1 MMIYVIPFCTGAF
14 MYALFMLMFGKS
26 VSNKEQ
32 AGNRLKG
39 LETEGKKEYSYK
51 DEIRSK
57 SFMDRVVKPI
67 LSKLTGLIGRFLP
80 KRNGNNQKLKQQ
92 LEQAGLAM
100 SPEDYTTLQ
109 LVLMLLGGLAGALYG
124 VLDHANFAY
133 KLIYTVVGAF
143 AVYAIMRYLLA
154 SKVTSRKAAMEKQ
167 LPDMLDLLSV
177 SVEAGMAFERSML
190 HVTETMEGPLI
201 DELTVTYRDMSMG
214 RSRKEALTLMAE
226 RCGLPELESFTGAI
240 VQAGQLG
247 IPMRNVLK
255 TQSEAMRSARRAKVQ
270 EKAQQVSTKILIPML
285 LFIFPVLFVVL
296 LAPSLIS
303 IMGNLG

>member
-1 MMIYVIPFCTGAF
+1 MLIYIIPFGMGAF
-14 MYALFMLMFGKS
+14 MYALFMMLFGGRVAKREHAE
-26 VSNKEQ
+26 NRIKELT
-32 AGNRLKG
+32 ND
-39 LETEGKKEYSYK
+39 KKEYSLGG
-51 DEIRSK
+51 SGQTK
-57 SFMDRVVKPI
+57 SFLDRVIKPL
-67 LSKLTGLIGRFLP
+67 LSKLTGIIGKILP
-80 KRNGNNQKLKQQ
+80 INKEKDNKKLKQQ

-100 SPEDYTTLQ
+100 TPEDYTTLQ
-109 LVLMLLGGLAGALYG
+109 LVLMLLGGLGGALYG
-124 VLDHANFAY
+124 MFDHADIMY
-133 KLIYTVVGAF
+133 KLLYTIGGVY
-143 AVYAIMRYLLA
+143 AVYALMRYGLSA
-154 SKVTSRKAAMEKQ
+154 KINSRKAAMEKQ
-167 LPDMLDLLSV
+167 LPEMLDLLSV

-201 DELTVTYRDMSMG
+201 DELTVTYREMSMG

>member
-1 MMIYVIPFCTGAF
+1 
-14 MYALFMLMFGKS
+14 
-26 VSNKEQ
+26 
-32 AGNRLKG
+32 
-39 LETEGKKEYSYK
+39 
-51 DEIRSK
+51 
-57 SFMDRVVKPI
+57 
-67 LSKLTGLIGRFLP
+67 
-80 KRNGNNQKLKQQ
+80 
-92 LEQAGLAM
+92 
-100 SPEDYTTLQ
+100 
-109 LVLMLLGGLAGALYG
+109 
-124 VLDHANFAY
+124 
-133 KLIYTVVGAF
+133 
-143 AVYAIMRYLLA
+143 
-154 SKVTSRKAAMEKQ
+154 
-167 LPDMLDLLSV
+167 MLDLLSV

-201 DELTVTYRDMSMG
+201 DELTVTYREMSMG